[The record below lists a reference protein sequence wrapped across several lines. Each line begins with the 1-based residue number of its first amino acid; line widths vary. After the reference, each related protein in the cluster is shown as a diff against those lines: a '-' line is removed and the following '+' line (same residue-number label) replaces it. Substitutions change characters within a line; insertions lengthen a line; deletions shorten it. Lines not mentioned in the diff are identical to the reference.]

1 MIQKEERMSES
12 KALGGKI
19 LTKPFLVLSV
29 FFVIALVLLAKRF
42 VYGLG
47 AVTNLSDGYPWGLWI
62 VYDVVT
68 GTALACGGYAMAILV
83 YVFNKQKFHPLIKP
97 ALLAS
102 VFGYTLAGASI
113 FFDVGRYWQLY
124 NVFLPEFANINSI
137 MFEVAACISLY
148 VFVLWIEFSPTLLF
162 GLKREKLARNVQKIM
177 FLFIGLGILLPTMH
191 QSSLGTLLVVAG
203 YKVSPLWQT
212 MFIPLLFLITSIVLG
227 YGMVIFE
234 SIYAAV
240 HLKRPLEIPIL
251 SKLAGVIPWLLMIF
265 VVVRIADMGVRGV
278 LPEMFSE
285 GFLSFMFF
293 VEMILFI
300 IPIVLLLPKGNRKN
314 AKILFYSAVA
324 AVLAGALYR
333 FNAFLVAFNPGAGW
347 HYFPSVSE
355 MLITIGL
362 ISFEIM
368 AYLFLVKKL
377 PILASAHKPK

>member
-1 MIQKEERMSES
+1 
-12 KALGGKI
+12 
-19 LTKPFLVLSV
+19 
-29 FFVIALVLLAKRF
+29 
-42 VYGLG
+42 
-47 AVTNLSDGYPWGLWI
+47 
-62 VYDVVT
+62 
-68 GTALACGGYAMAILV
+68 
-83 YVFNKQKFHPLIKP
+83 
-97 ALLAS
+97 
-102 VFGYTLAGASI
+102 
-113 FFDVGRYWQLY
+113 
-124 NVFLPEFANINSI
+124 
-137 MFEVAACISLY
+137 
-148 VFVLWIEFSPTLLF
+148 
-162 GLKREKLARNVQKIM
+162 
-177 FLFIGLGILLPTMH
+177 
-191 QSSLGTLLVVAG
+191 
-203 YKVSPLWQT
+203 
-212 MFIPLLFLITSIVLG
+212 
-227 YGMVIFE
+227 
-234 SIYAAV
+234 
-240 HLKRPLEIPIL
+240 
-251 SKLAGVIPWLLMIF
+251 MIF

-293 VEMILFI
+293 VEMILFV